1 MGDLKTIFEVYA
13 ALDTGEGG
21 AEHLHTMNM
30 NEFKLILSHCELLD
44 EDFDETVVNT
54 IFENIQQEEDD
65 EELEE
70 DEDEDADDY
79 EYDQHDVVVD
89 DADDVILI
97 NSDRDDEAAEDPSK
111 QRFGYQPT
119 GMQEFRRPSKQ
130 GLEGVG
136 DASELAFSEF
146 VDGLVAIVMYK
157 DPNPFVP
164 FSDRVGNF
172 LKDLF
177 FKGLHKHWTSVDDV
191 DRGFQIRTKLLPRL
205 KAMVEPPPP
214 PPPEPKKEVEAKGAK
229 ETKSE
234 SKVSAEPT
242 SPKKMTIRADNKR
255 DPLNLMTKEG

>member
-79 EYDQHDVVVD
+79 EYDHHDVVVD

-164 FSDRVGNF
+164 FSDRVGSF
-172 LKDLF
+172 LESF
-177 FKGLHKHWTSVDDV
+177 FKALYKHWSGVDEEEQTYAV
-191 DRGFQIRTKLLPRL
+191 KSKLMPRL
-205 KAMVEPPPP
+205 RDRC
-214 PPPEPKKEVEAKGAK
+214 EPKEEKKEDPASPKSAKDGK
-229 ETKSE
+229 TSE
-234 SKVSAEPT
+234 PA
-242 SPKKMTIRADNKR
+242 SPKKDPNRPTIQREKKIEGNTVKAD
-255 DPLNLMTKEG
+255 D